1 MVVVSARGCKEE
13 ERALTVCFK
22 ELWRSAVLLRH
33 FDDDALWL
41 RHFMS
46 FTPTESM
53 ALSSPQQYNRVSG
66 FTRYMQHYGVAY
78 KTFSSSCEV
87 DEAASSAM

>member
-66 FTRYMQHYGVAY
+66 LY
-78 KTFSSSCEV
+78 
-87 DEAASSAM
+87 